1 MEYSRKPSASRGKAA
16 RFFSVCSYLG
26 ELFFNEVG
34 SGQLLS
40 YFAAFDV
47 VVVIAFAGVFNVTV
61 AIAAAPAGVA
71 LVAIAAGI
79 PAAAATIDS
88 VVISAAV
95 VVAAAATT
103 TFYKLGSRIL

>member
-26 ELFFNEVG
+26 ELFFNELG

-71 LVAIAAGI
+71 LVAAGI

-95 VVAAAATT
+95 VAAAAATT
-103 TFYKLGSRIL
+103 FYELGSRIL